1 MLYYFCTCFRAVT
14 SLAKLSCTQRTRVN
28 FQRLFMM
35 VVVPLFLP
43 SWFVRLQSESG
54 VLVFWKYILFV
65 FVFKLE

>member
-1 MLYYFCTCFRAVT
+1 MLYYFCTCFRAVASPT
-14 SLAKLSCTQRTRVN
+14 KLSCTKRTRVN

-35 VVVPLFLP
+35 VAVPLFLP
-43 SWFVRLQSESG
+43 RWFVRLQSESG